1 MSVERER
8 TLAADAFHEALGDDS
23 AEDLYDNAPCGYLS
37 SLADG
42 TIVKVNQTFLTWTG
56 YRREDL
62 VGRVRFQELLTV
74 GGQIYYETHY
84 GPLLSMQGEA
94 REVALEFVRADGRR
108 LPALVNSV
116 VRRDRAGGTAFVR
129 TAVFDASDRRAYE
142 RELLDA
148 RRRAEQSEARA
159 RLLARTLQESLLPPA
174 LPDVPGL
181 DVAASYRPAGA
192 GDEVGG
198 DFYDVF
204 ETRTGAWVVVVGDV
218 RGKGA
223 EAAAVTALVRYTL
236 RATAIRDASP
246 TRILEDLNE
255 VLLRERDEWS
265 CTVVVGRFSGPD
277 AGPDAGPGSR
287 WRLTVACGGHPPPL
301 LTGRGTGARPV
312 GRPGTLLGMLDTV
325 TFADVEETLAPGES
339 VVFFTDGVTEGRGRD
354 GFFGDKR
361 LAALLDARPGASAD
375 EVARAVVDE
384 VVAFQEGV
392 PRDDIA
398 LVVVGV
404 PSGG

>member
-8 TLAADAFHEALGDDS
+8 TLAADAFQEALGDDS
-23 AEDLYDNAPCGYLS
+23 AEDLYDHAPCGYLS

-62 VGRVRFQELLTV
+62 VGRARFQELLTV

-84 GPLLSMQGEA
+84 GPLLAMQGEA
-94 REVALEFVRADGRR
+94 REVALEVVRADGRR

-116 VRRDRAGGTAFVR
+116 VTRDDDGGTTFVR
-129 TAVFDASDRRAYE
+129 TAVFDAGDRRAYE
-142 RELLDA
+142 RELLEA
-148 RRRAEQSEARA
+148 RRRAEESEARA
-159 RLLARTLQESLLPPA
+159 RLLARTLQQSLLPPA
-174 LPDVPGL
+174 LPEVPGL

-204 ETRTGAWVVVVGDV
+204 ETRGGAWVVVLGDV

-223 EAAAVTALVRYTL
+223 EAAAVTALARYTL
-236 RATAIRDASP
+236 RATAIRDAAP
-246 TRILEDLNE
+246 ARVLEDLNE
-255 VLLRERDEWS
+255 VLGREREDWS
-265 CTVVVGRFSGPD
+265 CTAVVGRFRWSGEG
-277 AGPDAGPGSR
+277 AGPAC

-301 LTGRGTGARPV
+301 LVGPAGTRPV
-312 GRPGTLLGMLDTV
+312 GRPGTLLGLLDAVTV
-325 TFADVEETLAPGES
+325 TDVEKTLPPGAS
-339 VVFFTDGVTEGRGRD
+339 VVFFTDGVTEGRGPE
-354 GFFGDKR
+354 GFFGDRR
-361 LAALLDARPGASAD
+361 LAALLDRHRGAGAD

-384 VVAFQEGV
+384 VVAFQEGL

-404 PSGG
+404 PPAR